1 MIAPMEKLVVAGPK
15 RLARELLA
23 ELQRAGVVEI
33 DPLRTEEL
41 AAYALS
47 PEEKEALR
55 GWEELAASADQTLRL
70 LGLAVEPGKP
80 ATGSRAEVAALLQ
93 PLAQKAAVLAADRDR
108 LEEELDFLKLYQ
120 KPVTAL
126 AELVQGLD
134 QSRWLAVIPL
144 FLEKEEL
151 LAKLEAALEEVL
163 PERYVLAASA
173 ADGVFATALVVLKGD
188 AEAAHAALG
197 RLGLAAFKPPGRY
210 AELSLEEAKLKMAE
224 RARLAPSELESV
236 RQGLAELAKAAGGKL
251 KGIWTRAKDEVA
263 RLRHLEELASGRFS
277 FGLFGWVPVA
287 KKPKVEEALERLR
300 ERVVYAFE
308 PVDEHHEAERVP
320 VTLENPP
327 WVKPFE
333 LLVTF
338 LNTPKYGTWDP
349 SWTIAAFFP
358 FWFGMIVGDFGYA
371 LLFWLLL
378 RFLAGYAE
386 RKEPLVLDFF
396 GMTLSPELLGQ
407 SVRILRP
414 MVVWTVVFGL
424 LYGEFFGDFL
434 ERLGVF
440 YVPGHEGGGWIP
452 ILIPR
457 TLASTATSLILIT
470 ILFGLALVLY
480 GLYIRAWLGYKHR
493 HMRHFW
499 EAVGYFAGL
508 VALAIFSWVF
518 LAKIASP
525 LLTFLIVLGFA
536 VLLVAVFMA
545 RMPLMLAELPTQ
557 GGHILSYVRIYAV
570 GVSGAIMAN
579 LSTDLGFAIA
589 GKLGL
594 IGVLIGLV
602 VGLAVHGLVLTL
614 TIIGHALQP
623 VRLLWVEFFTKFG
636 FYDES
641 GRPYR
646 PFKSV
651 RHDAGA

>member
-1 MIAPMEKLVVAGPK
+1 VIAPMEKLVVAGPK

-23 ELQRAGVVEI
+23 ELQRAGVVQI

-47 PEEKEALR
+47 EDEKAALR
-55 GWEELAASADQTLRL
+55 GWEELAAGADQTLRL
-70 LGLAVEPGKP
+70 LGLAPGPDKP
-80 ATGSRAEVAALLQ
+80 ATGSLAEVRQ
-93 PLAQKAAVLAADRDR
+93 VYGPLAQKVGVLAAERDR
-108 LEEELDFLKLYQ
+108 LNEELGFLKLYQ
-120 KPVTAL
+120 KPVAAL
-126 AELVQGLD
+126 ADLVQGLD
-134 QSRWLAVIPL
+134 QSRWLRVLPL

-151 LAKLEAALEEVL
+151 LEKLAAALDEAL
-163 PERYVLAASA
+163 PERYVLAAEPVDGLLA
-173 ADGVFATALVVLKGD
+173 AAVVTMRGD
-188 AEAAHAALG
+188 ADAAHAALG
-197 RLGLAAFKPPGRY
+197 RLGLAEFKLPGGY
-210 AELSLEEAKLKMAE
+210 AGLSLAEAKLKMAE

-236 RQGLAELAKAAGGKL
+236 EKALAEQARTAADRL
-251 KGIWTRAKDEVA
+251 RAIWTRAKDEVA
-263 RLRHLEELASGRFS
+263 RLRRLEALASGRFS

-338 LNTPKYGTWDP
+338 LNTPKYGSWDP

-386 RKEPLVLDFF
+386 RREPLVIDFF
-396 GMTLSPELLGQ
+396 GMTLSPELLAQ

-414 MVVWTVVFGL
+414 MVVWTVIFGL

-457 TLASTATSLILIT
+457 TLAGTATSLILVT
-470 ILFGLALVLY
+470 ILFGLGLVLY
-480 GLYIRAWLGYKHR
+480 GLYIRAWLGYRHR

-508 VALAIFSWVF
+508 VALAIFAWVF
-518 LAKIASP
+518 LAKIQSP
-525 LLTFLIVLGFA
+525 VLTLLIVLGFA
-536 VLLVAVFMA
+536 ILLLAVFMA

-602 VGLAVHGLVLTL
+602 VGLSVHGLVLTL

-651 RHDAGA
+651 RQDAGA

>member
-23 ELQRAGVVEI
+23 ELQRAGVVQI

-41 AAYALS
+41 AGYALS
-47 PEEKEALR
+47 EEEKEALR
-55 GWEELAASADQTLRL
+55 GWEELATGADQTLRL
-70 LGLAVEPGKP
+70 LGQTAAPAKP
-80 ATGSRAEVAALLQ
+80 ASGSREEVAQSYA
-93 PLAQKAAVLAADRDR
+93 PLAQKISVLAAERDR
-108 LEEELDFLKLYQ
+108 LSEELAFLKLYQ
-120 KPVTAL
+120 RPVAVL
-126 AELVQGLD
+126 ADLVQGLD
-134 QSRWLAVIPL
+134 RSRWLRVLPL

-151 LAKLEAALEEVL
+151 LEKLSAALEEAL
-163 PERYVLAASA
+163 PNRFVLASEPAGELVA
-173 ADGVFATALVVLKGD
+173 AAVVVMKAD
-188 AEAAHAALG
+188 ADAAHAALG
-197 RLGLAAFKPPGRY
+197 RLGLAEFRLPGDY
-210 AELSLEEAKLKMAE
+210 AELSLAEAKLKMAE
-224 RARLAPSELESV
+224 RARLAPGELESV
-236 RQGLAELAKAAGGKL
+236 EKGLADLAREAGPRL
-251 KGIWTRAKDEVA
+251 RSIWTRAKDEVA
-263 RLRHLEELASGRFS
+263 RLRRLEELASGRFS

-287 KKPKVEEALERLR
+287 KKAKVEEALERLR

-308 PVDEHHEAERVP
+308 PVDEHHEADRVP

-386 RKEPLVLDFF
+386 RGEPLVLDFF
-396 GMTLSPELLGQ
+396 GMSLSPELLGQ
-407 SVRILRP
+407 SVSILRP
-414 MVVWTVVFGL
+414 MVVWTIVFGL
-424 LYGEFFGDFL
+424 LYGEFFGNFL

-440 YVPGHEGGGWIP
+440 YVPGHGEGGLLP

-457 TLASTATSLILIT
+457 TLAGTATSLILIT

-480 GLYIRAWLGYKHR
+480 GLYIRAWLGYRHR

-499 EAVGYFAGL
+499 EAVGYIAGL

-525 LLTFLIVLGFA
+525 VLTLLIVLGFA

-545 RMPLMLAELPTQ
+545 RMPLMIAELPTQ